1 MPAPSLSRS
10 HVEGSTGDGP
20 TGFSRRSFLKRAGV
34 VALGA
39 SSASALS
46 GLVGP
51 LASASSPRAAL
62 AKVGLQLDYLPNV
75 QFAGS
80 LMAASRGYYKAG
92 GLDVT
97 ILPGGPNL
105 SPEPVVV
112 SGRALVGVTHTAEG
126 LQAIANGA
134 PLTVIGA
141 TFQKSPTC
149 IVSRASHPIRNPKEM
164 IGKTIGVS
172 DTNLPIWNAFLK
184 VNKIPASAVKVNT
197 VQFSPQPLASGQID
211 GLVGFYTNE
220 PIILDLQGVKTYAFL
235 LNDFGYPIV
244 DDIYIVRTADL
255 KDPTLRGQIVALMTG
270 EAKGWRAAFADPSEA
285 AHLAVDVYGK
295 KLGLSLQQQYLDMKA
310 QGALVM
316 SPATDQHGLF
326 WMTPEVLSETI
337 HSLALG
343 GTKASP
349 SSFTNEILAEV
360 YAHGVIS

>member
-1 MPAPSLSRS
+1 MPASSSSVSYDQDPASGEL
-10 HVEGSTGDGP
+10 G
-20 TGFSRRSFLKRAGV
+20 GFSRRSFLKRAGA

-39 SSASALS
+39 AFASDLA

-51 LASASSPRAAL
+51 AASASTRRVAL
-62 AKVGLQLDYLPNV
+62 KKVAIQFDYLPNV

-80 LMAASRGYYKAG
+80 LMALAKGYYKAG

-97 ILPGGPNL
+97 LLPGGPNL

-112 SGRALVGVTHTAEG
+112 SGQALVGITHTAEG

-134 PLTVIGA
+134 DLTVIGA

-149 IVSRASHPIRNPKEM
+149 IVSRASAPIRNPKEM

-184 VNKIPASAVKVNT
+184 VNKIPASKVKVNT

-220 PIILDLQGVKTYAFL
+220 PIILDLQGVKTHAFL

-244 DDIYIVRTADL
+244 DDIYIVKTENL
-255 KDPTLRGQIVALMTG
+255 KNPAVRREIVAVMTG
-270 EAKGWRAAFADPSEA
+270 EAMGWRAGFANPSEA

-295 KLGLSLQQQYLDMKA
+295 KLGLNMKQQYLDMKA
-310 QGALVM
+310 QAALVT
-316 SPATDQHGLF
+316 SADTKKHGLF
-326 WMTPEVLSETI
+326 WMTPELLSETI

-343 GTKASP
+343 GTKASR

-360 YAHGVIS
+360 YAKGVIS

>member
-1 MPAPSLSRS
+1 MSTPSLPRN
-10 HVEGSTGDGP
+10 HVDSAPRAEP
-20 TGFSRRSFLKRAGV
+20 AELSRRSFMKRAGMM
-34 VALGA
+34 ALGA
-39 SSASALS
+39 TGAASLSSLI
-46 GLVGP
+46 GP
-51 LASASSPRAAL
+51 LASASSPRATLSNVA
-62 AKVGLQLDYLPNV
+62 LQLDYLPNV

-80 LMAASRGYYKAG
+80 LMAESRGYYRAG

-105 SPEPVVV
+105 APEPVVV

-149 IVSRASHPIRNPKEM
+149 IVSLASHPIRDPKDM

-184 VNKIPASAVKVNT
+184 VNKIPPSAVTVNT
-197 VQFSPQPLASGQID
+197 VQFSPEPLASGQID

-244 DDIYIVRTADL
+244 DDVYIVKTASL
-255 KDPTLRGQIVALMTG
+255 KDPTLRRQVVALMAG
-270 EAKGWRAAFADPSEA
+270 EARGWRAAFADPSEA
-285 AHLAVDVYGK
+285 AYLAVDVYGK
-295 KLGLSLQQQYLDMKA
+295 KLGLSMKQQYLDMKA

-316 SPATDQHGLF
+316 SPATSQHGLF

-337 HSLALG
+337 RSLALG

-349 SSFTNEILAEV
+349 SSFTNEILSEV
-360 YAHGVIS
+360 YAHGIIS